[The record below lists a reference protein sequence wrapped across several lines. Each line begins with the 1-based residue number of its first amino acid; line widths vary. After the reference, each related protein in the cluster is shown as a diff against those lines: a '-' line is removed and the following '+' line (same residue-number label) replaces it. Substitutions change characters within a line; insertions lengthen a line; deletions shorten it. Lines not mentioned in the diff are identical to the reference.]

1 MNLEITK
8 MRSLYFVGIKG
19 VAMAALS
26 IYCKELGIRVSG
38 SDIPDEFPTTNEL
51 LEHEIKVHTGFHESH
66 VSDNENIDLV
76 VYTGAHGGRD
86 NIEAIAARERNI
98 PTVSHA
104 EALGGLMEGKRQIS
118 VAGSHG
124 KTTTAAITAWLLHQ
138 TGKSPSYAIGCGEI
152 FGLGAAGHAGKGEF
166 FVAEADEYVT
176 DPGHDETPRFLWQSP
191 EVLIV
196 TNIDYDHPDAYT
208 SLGAVQNAF
217 LDLQKKQV
225 GQKLTVVNADDPASK
240 VLLGP
245 STEVVQYGFS
255 PEAHVHISHVGYGD
269 ERTFFSLEEDGV
281 AIGDFT
287 LKVAGRHNVL
297 NATAAAV
304 ACKSMGISWQ
314 EIHKALPGFLG
325 TKRRFEKIGETANI
339 LWYDDYAH
347 HPREIRATL
356 AAARAW
362 YPDRKIFC
370 VFQPHTYSRTKALFH
385 DFARSLALS
394 DVALIADVYASARE
408 TDTMSVN
415 SRQLTLETGR
425 FMKHAYYAPGACDVI
440 SVLQKNL
447 REKDLVVFMG
457 AGDIYNWERDVVSQ
471 VSGSIQ

>member
-1 MNLEITK
+1 
-8 MRSLYFVGIKG
+8 MRSIYFVGIKG
-19 VAMAALS
+19 VAMAALA

-38 SDIPDEFPTTNEL
+38 SDIEDEFPTANEL
-51 LEHEIKVHTGFHESH
+51 LEHKIKVYTGFHDSH
-66 VSDNENIDLV
+66 VRDKAGLDLV
-76 VYTGAHGGRD
+76 VYTGAHEGRD
-86 NIEAIAARERNI
+86 NIEAVAAKELNI
-98 PTVSHA
+98 PVVSHA
-104 EALGGLMEGKRQIS
+104 EALGSVMEGKRQIS

-138 TGKSPSYAIGCGEI
+138 TGKNPSYAIGCGEI
-152 FGLGAAGHAGKGEF
+152 FSLGAAGHAGKGEF

-196 TNIDYDHPDAYT
+196 TNIDYDHPDVYT
-208 SLGAVQNAF
+208 SLEAVQKAF
-217 LDLQKKQV
+217 VDLQKKQV

-240 VLLGP
+240 VLLG
-245 STEVVQYGFS
+245 SLTEVVKYGFS
-255 PEAHVHISHVGYGD
+255 PGAHVRISHVGYGD
-269 ERTFFSLEEDGV
+269 GRTFFSLEEGGV

-287 LKVAGRHNVL
+287 LKIPGRHNVL

-314 EIHKALPGFLG
+314 EIRKALPGFLG

-347 HPREIRATL
+347 HPKEIRATL
-356 AAARAW
+356 AAARVW
-362 YPDRKIFC
+362 YSDRRILC

-385 DFARSLALS
+385 DFAQSLALS
-394 DVALIADVYASARE
+394 DVALITDVYASARE
-408 TDTMSVN
+408 TDTMDVD
-415 SRQLTLETGR
+415 SRQLTLETTK
-425 FMKHAYYAPGACDVI
+425 FMKHAYYTPGVCDVI

-447 REKDLVVFMG
+447 REKDLVIFMG
-457 AGDIYNWERDVVSQ
+457 AGDIYNWEKDVVSQ
-471 VSGSIQ
+471 VSGPIE